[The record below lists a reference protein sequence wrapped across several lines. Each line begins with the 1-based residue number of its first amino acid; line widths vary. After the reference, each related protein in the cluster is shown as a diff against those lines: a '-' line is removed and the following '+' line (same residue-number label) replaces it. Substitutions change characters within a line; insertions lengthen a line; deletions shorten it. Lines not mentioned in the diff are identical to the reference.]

1 MSALGLVEQ
10 VFVSQSR
17 GQCLMGRRPYVRIRA
32 GQTGRTNC
40 PDAECSASGSWRP
53 WVSLCNTI
61 FLHNLVASVFAAIL
75 TVVSIGSSQAMNGG
89 TWYDN
94 CSKWAYS
101 KKDEI
106 AASPVEKRLAYRECQ
121 IEAIKAWCD
130 QGWEGDAT
138 NV

>member
-1 MSALGLVEQ
+1 MSELELAKRAELIVQMQNARPQEAGDLG
-10 VFVSQSR
+10 
-17 GQCLMGRRPYVRIRA
+17 
-32 GQTGRTNC
+32 
-40 PDAECSASGSWRP
+40 W
-53 WVSLCNTI
+53 SLCNTI